1 MNLVTDY
8 INELGGYEVA
18 KERSTPWLANH
29 GENWRNVKEATLLEY
44 RRQHN
49 IFEIV
54 DKVVF
59 IESELKNP
67 RLMTVIEV
75 SEPICGFLMAEC
87 NLGITNGFY
96 PSRYRHATDEEIK
109 AGKRLEVNDG
119 N

>member
-49 IFEIV
+49 IFEV
-54 DKVVF
+54 GDKV
-59 IESELKNP
+59 IKTHPKNTILWP
-67 RLMTVIEV
+67 VLGVYKNGGV
-75 SEPICGFLMAEC
+75 WLDYKGFC
-87 NLGITNGFY
+87 WKP
-96 PSRYRHATDEEIK
+96 PSVRHATDEEIK
-109 AGKRLEVNDG
+109 AGKRLEVK
-119 N
+119 